1 MKIII
6 VLIFTAISFLANC
19 QSKPT
24 VPNLPKINKSETKT
38 KSSSSSVS
46 VQNSDSSYS
55 FKATFD
61 SDKNDKVKRM
71 LMDHLDEKY
80 LIAKGEVLIWKK
92 MDADE
97 IVYSVTFKNGSLRM
111 HVDKELS
118 SGNAVREFEKLGN
131 KLRETI
137 SND

>member
-6 VLIFTAISFLANC
+6 VLIFTAISFLAHS
-19 QSKPT
+19 QSRPT
-24 VPNLPKINKSETKT
+24 VPNPPKVKKSETKT
-38 KSSSSSVS
+38 TSSSSSVS
-46 VQNSDSSYS
+46 VQDSDSSYS
-55 FKATFD
+55 FKASFD
-61 SDKNDKVKRM
+61 SDKNDKIKRM

-80 LIAKGEVLIWKK
+80 LISKGEVLIWKK
-92 MDADE
+92 QDADE
-97 IVYSVTFKNGSLRM
+97 IVYSVTFKKGSLKM
-111 HVDKELS
+111 NVDKELS

>member
-6 VLIFTAISFLANC
+6 VLIFMAISFLANC
-19 QSKPT
+19 QSKPA
-24 VPNLPKINKSETKT
+24 VPNPPKVKKSETKT
-38 KSSSSSVS
+38 TSSSSSVS

-55 FKATFD
+55 LKASFD
-61 SDKNDKVKRM
+61 SDKNDNVKRM
-71 LMDHLDEKY
+71 LMDYLDEKY

-97 IVYSVTFKNGSLRM
+97 IVYSVTFKKGSLKM
-111 HVDKELS
+111 NVDKELS
-118 SGNAVREFEKLGN
+118 SGNTVREFEKLGDR
-131 KLRETI
+131 LRETI